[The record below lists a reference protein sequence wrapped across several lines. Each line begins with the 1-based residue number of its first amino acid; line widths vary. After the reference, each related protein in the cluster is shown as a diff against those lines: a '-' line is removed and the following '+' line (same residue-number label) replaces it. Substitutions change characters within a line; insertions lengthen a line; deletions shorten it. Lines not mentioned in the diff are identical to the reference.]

1 MKAGGYYLKE
11 SHMNHLSKQE
21 FMEKIFD
28 YTSSE
33 KWSFKGNRPAIVD
46 FYAEWCGPCKM
57 ISPVLEDLA
66 KQYDGKIDIYKV
78 NTDEASDLASD
89 FGITSVP
96 TLLFIPKDGE
106 PRFAQGALPRA
117 AFQEIIRDVLKVE
130 A

>member
-1 MKAGGYYLKE
+1 
-11 SHMNHLSKQE
+11 MNHLSKQE